1 MLAWAAVGWAQAA
14 SPGMAVSPSPVEAP
28 RAPTKIYKFQDGGTT
43 AFSDIPPAKGPYVL
57 IGDSCFAC
65 KVESKVNWDSTKLH
79 LDAYGDVIEAAA
91 RQYALDPA
99 LVRAVIHAESGF
111 NARAKSNKGAL
122 GLMQLMPATARQLGV
137 VDALVPSH
145 NIFGGAQ
152 YLASLLNQFKGDVS
166 LATAA
171 YNAGPGAVQK
181 YAGIPPYAETQV
193 YVKRVGILLQRYKA
207 VTRG

>member
-1 MLAWAAVGWAQAA
+1 MNRQSCSHRSVQSRLRRVLVLAWAAVGW
-14 SPGMAVSPSPVEAP
+14 V
-28 RAPTKIYKFQDGGTT
+28 K
-43 AFSDIPPAKGPYVL
+43 
-57 IGDSCFAC
+57 
-65 KVESKVNWDSTKLH
+65 WDATKLH

-91 RQYALDPA
+91 RQYALDPS

-207 VTRG
+207 VARG